1 MGEME
6 YDPSGKSNPSFQVR
20 TDILNLLRL
29 YVFPYIVNT

>member
-20 TDILNLLRL
+20 IDILNLLWL
-29 YVFPYIVNT
+29 YADLMFFHM